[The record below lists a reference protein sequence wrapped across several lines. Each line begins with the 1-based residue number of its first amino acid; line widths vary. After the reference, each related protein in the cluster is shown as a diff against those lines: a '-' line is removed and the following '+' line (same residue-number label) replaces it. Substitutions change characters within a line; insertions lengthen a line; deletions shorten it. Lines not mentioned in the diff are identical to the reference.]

1 MISALHGEIVEQ
13 GDKHIVMD
21 CGGIGYF
28 IHLPQS
34 VIYNLPNDGSVC
46 MIFTILNISKTD
58 VSLVG
63 FLTESQ
69 RSCFQMLTGV
79 SGAGTKAGLEI
90 LGTLDVSVVYQA
102 IISEDVKTFTQVKGV
117 GKKLAQRIILECK
130 DKVETDF
137 LQGVSTDFVIEP
149 EKNKS
154 VALAVEALVS
164 LGYMR
169 KEAVAAVTGIDTG
182 LSVEKIV
189 SQALKNLY

>member
-1 MISALHGEIVEQ
+1 MISALHGNIAECGEQ
-13 GDKHIVMD
+13 YIVMD

-28 IHLPQS
+28 VHVPRS
-34 VIYNLPNDGSVC
+34 VVYNLPNDGSIC
-46 MIFTILNISKTD
+46 TIFTILNISKTD

-130 DKVETDF
+130 DKIETDF
-137 LQGVSTDFVIEP
+137 LQGVSTDSVIG
-149 EKNKS
+149 
-154 VALAVEALVS
+154 
-164 LGYMR
+164 LGEEWIR
-169 KEAVAAVTGIDTG
+169 SFSG
-182 LSVEKIV
+182 
-189 SQALKNLY
+189 